1 LWIVQVLVKAM
12 GGSIGVE
19 SAVGQG
25 ALFTVRLPCHGSG
38 PGGVRPSQDH
48 EPAEL

>member
-1 LWIVQVLVKAM
+1 VQVLVEAM

-25 ALFTVRLPCHGSG
+25 ALFTVKLPRHGAARE
-38 PGGVRPSQDH
+38 GVNGS
-48 EPAEL
+48 